1 MAINGMRSVFSG
13 ANVDDDATRDDFC
26 CCNNV
31 DKGFVCVY

>member
-13 ANVDDDATRDDFC
+13 ANVDVDGMIDDLC

-31 DKGFVCVY
+31 DKL